1 MLSIPA
7 RPYAYTL
14 PSLAQTALIVIDMQ
28 RDFLEPG
35 GFGAML
41 GNPVERL
48 QQIVPV
54 IKLLLETC
62 RQMGITIIHTQ
73 EGHRSDLSDCPAAKR
88 QRGQLPQRIGD
99 LGPMGRILVLGE
111 AGNAIIEPLQPQ
123 PGEIVITK
131 PGKGAF
137 YQTSLQES
145 LQQRGISH
153 LLFAGV
159 TTEVCVQSTMR
170 EANDRGYEC
179 LLIEDATESYFPE
192 FKTATLEMI
201 VAQGGIVGWVS
212 ESANLLPALRS
223 NLAI

>member
-7 RPYAYTL
+7 RPYAYAL
-14 PSLAQTALIVIDMQ
+14 PSLEQTALIVIDMQ

-41 GNPVERL
+41 SNPVERL

-54 IKLLLETC
+54 VERLLQAC
-62 RQMGITIIHTQ
+62 RQAGMTIIHTL
-73 EGHRSDLSDCPAAKR
+73 EGHQPDLSDCPAAKR

-99 LGPMGRILVLGE
+99 PGPMGRILVLGE
-111 AGNAIIEPLQPQ
+111 PGNAIIEPLQPQ
-123 PGEIVITK
+123 PGEIVIPK

-137 YQTSLQES
+137 YQTPLQDI

-179 LLIEDATESYFPE
+179 LLVEDATESYFPE
-192 FKTATLEMI
+192 FISGYAGDYCGSGRYCGL
-201 VAQGGIVGWVS
+201 GDF
-212 ESANLLPALRS
+212 L
-223 NLAI
+223 